1 MQGQLDDQDV
11 VMQESPTQVE
21 KVFVDI
27 RRWLKDEGGSEVKL
41 PTLDR
46 CSNIGDSSQR
56 REESCFSLGP
66 GDSWYLFVGRIVSYK
81 LLPPHCCHAS
91 AILRLCYC
99 HACCHTPAL
108 LLPRSSS
115 TTATSKLSYRHAWC
129 HIPLHSHLC
138 CHRLH
143 SFTAANPS

>member
-46 CSNIGDSSQR
+46 CSNIAR
-56 REESCFSLGP
+56 TLREE
-66 GDSWYLFVGRIVSYK
+66 RVSRK
-81 LLPPHCCHAS
+81 KIRKEKEPEK
-91 AILRLCYC
+91 RE
-99 HACCHTPAL
+99 
-108 LLPRSSS
+108 
-115 TTATSKLSYRHAWC
+115 
-129 HIPLHSHLC
+129 
-138 CHRLH
+138 
-143 SFTAANPS
+143 